1 MRGNDIHH
9 FQEVRGHSL
18 AACPPLVS
26 RLERL
31 QSAATYVQL
40 GNIIHEFLPLHVLL
54 AKAGQDQG
62 AAGMGGQLEQHAR
75 GWFVDFVTRAMSEL
89 NEGGNVLGLQVKLD
103 LVARLKDVQKWAET
117 GRKWWKA
124 QGAEG
129 QYNPKEIDI
138 FLERIHNFIVG
149 LK

>member
-1 MRGNDIHH
+1 M
-9 FQEVRGHSL
+9 

-31 QSAATYVQL
+31 QSAATNAQL

-54 AKAGQDQG
+54 AKAGQEQG
-62 AAGMGGQLEQHAR
+62 AASMGGQLEAHAR
-75 GWFVDFVTRAMSEL
+75 GWFVDFVTRAMGEL
-89 NEGGNVLGLQVKLD
+89 SGGGSVLGLQVKLD
-103 LVARLKDVQKWAET
+103 LVARLRSVQKWANT

-124 QGAEG
+124 QGPEG

-138 FLERIHNFIVG
+138 FLVRIHNFIVG